1 MLLLARLVEGI
12 PSLDEGNTLAEDNGM
27 ELEIVGV
34 VVDSE
39 VPGVV
44 EDSVTEPADC
54 VPVEDNGIELE
65 VFEAVVDSE
74 LPGVVKGT
82 GTEYCVLVKYLVV
95 AISLVTSPD
104 FTLPSSDDEEVAS

>member
-1 MLLLARLVEGI
+1 MLLLGRLVEGI
-12 PSLDEGNTLAEDNGM
+12 PSLDEGNTLAEDKGM
-27 ELEIVGV
+27 KLEIVGV
-34 VVDSE
+34 VLDSE

-44 EDSVTEPADC
+44 EDSVTESVDC

-74 LPGVVKGT
+74 LPGAVECTV
-82 GTEYCVLVKYLVV
+82 TEYCVLVKNSVV

-104 FTLPSSDDEEVAS
+104 ITLLSSDDEKVAS